1 MKETEYQPITS
12 ANTDRLTVELDLPFG
27 LGNEIGLKVDQ
38 LRVLC
43 QIAGF
48 KHLLIKSPK
57 KPRIS
62 KSIPTIVGIN
72 SHGESYAG
80 LIVSDTVP
88 TAEQEFG
95 KINDHR
101 FLKNGEWRDLRI
113 SLNLSEIQQRI
124 LLSEEDV
131 RIAENWVK
139 ELNQALTDA
148 IIKAGLK
155 HLLLTIEDKLN
166 LYITICF
173 WLSKLSRLL
182 SGNSSKFLISML
194 YDAFLWNLLGSL
206 NSGKEDFK
214 NGEGYRMSIFLG
226 IELDRAALL
235 LFLAK
240 SSVLVG
246 EIEPD
251 LTEAI

>member
-1 MKETEYQPITS
+1 MKEAQYQPITD
-12 ANTDRLTVELDLPFG
+12 ANTGRLTVKLNLPFG
-27 LGNEIGLKVDQ
+27 LGDEIGLNVDQ

-48 KHLLIKSPK
+48 KHLLIESQRN
-57 KPRIS
+57 PRIS

-72 SHGESYAG
+72 SHGEGYAG
-80 LIVSDTVP
+80 RIASDTVP
-88 TAEQEFG
+88 TANHEFG
-95 KINDHR
+95 EISSHQS
-101 FLKNGEWRDLRI
+101 FKNAKWRNLRI
-113 SLNLSEIQQRI
+113 SLNLHEIQQRI

-139 ELNQALTDA
+139 ELNQALADA

-155 HLLLTIEDKLN
+155 HLLLTLDKLN
-166 LYITICF
+166 LFMVNFAWIFRFTDI
-173 WLSKLSRLL
+173 L
-182 SGNSSKFLISML
+182 SGNSKSFFLSVL
-194 YDAFLWNLLGSL
+194 CDAILWNLAGPLR
-206 NSGKEDFK
+206 SGKEDFE
-214 NGEGYRMSIFLG
+214 NGEGYRMSIFFG
-226 IELDRAALL
+226 VELDRAALL

-251 LTEAI
+251 LTEII